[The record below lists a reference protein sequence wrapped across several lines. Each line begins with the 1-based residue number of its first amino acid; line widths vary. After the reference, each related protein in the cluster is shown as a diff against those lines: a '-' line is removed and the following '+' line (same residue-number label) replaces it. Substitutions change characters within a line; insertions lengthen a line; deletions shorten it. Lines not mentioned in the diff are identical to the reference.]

1 MDDFDI
7 SLYGCW
13 PLPALSFACDRHGLT
28 LNDGLEIKAADL
40 TALSDHYAGLL
51 NELTREMSAQFEQFR
66 LLREGAAA
74 LMEGGDEAAA
84 KLARADLK
92 AATEAMSVIVR
103 TLEKIDALQRQL
115 VRDREAEEERAGETE
130 TLDVVQARLLALV
143 ETQAE
148 AKAGLLFERWK
159 AESLAATGPPGATS
173 EQPIQTTA

>member
-1 MDDFDI
+1 M
-7 SLYGCW
+7 
-13 PLPALSFACDRHGLT
+13 SFARDRHGLI
-28 LNDGLEIKAADL
+28 LSDGLEIKAADL
-40 TALSDHYAGLL
+40 AALSDHYAGLL

-115 VRDREAEEERAGETE
+115 VRDREAEQERAGETE
-130 TLDVVQARLLALV
+130 TLDVAQARLLALV

-148 AKAGLLFERWK
+148 AKAALLFERWK

-173 EQPIQTTA
+173 ELPIQTTA